1 MELQHRIALLPTE
14 AQMVS
19 VHLAVTC
26 LDEQLTFLNASGP
39 IFTCRADDEGARRF
53 AAVMLTEPSLGL
65 ATTTEVA
72 KALGRHRSRVHDYR
86 KRYRD
91 GGAEVLE
98 VKRRGPRGASKLK
111 GEPLTRAQQCLDEG
125 LSNRKVAQA
134 VGLSEGTIRK
144 ALKANRLSRVKRTE
158 AHSAPSPQRPAST
171 PRERTEAD
179 ASCAGGVATTREE
192 ERALA
197 STGQLPEAPVRFEA
211 AQSVAKAGVL
221 VALPALLSQGLLE
234 VGQNIYAKLKNGYY
248 GLTTM
253 LLTFGLMALVR
264 VKSAEGLTHYA
275 PGEFGLVLGLDRAPE
290 MKTVRRKLCELAS
303 RGRALEFARAF
314 ANRWTEQAPDTLGY
328 LYIDGH
334 VRPYHGRT
342 HELPKTHVQRRRLCM
357 PATTDYWVNDT
368 DAQPLMFVT
377 APANEGLLAM
387 MDDELLP
394 EIRKLAGEA
403 RRVTL
408 IFDREGWSPKRF
420 KHWHSTGFDVITYR
434 KGKYREWQ
442 RRAFKEVTV
451 EVCGRKV
458 KYLLGERLLPVAKG
472 FRMREVRR
480 LCDDGHQTSVVTT
493 RRDLALETVALRMFS
508 RWQQENFFRYMRH
521 EFALDH
527 LPTTAVEPADPL
539 RSVPN
544 PAVKEKRR
552 ELSRVKA
559 ELAQAEQAYGQHAL
573 ENPEHETRTLR
584 EFKIIHAELGCKIEA
599 LRCEQAQRF
608 ADLKALPK
616 RVAVR
621 ERMDGAPVVQ
631 LERERKI
638 ITDTFKMVAYRA
650 ETQLAN
656 LVGPL
661 LPHRDDE
668 ARKFMRQVFELPA
681 DLLPDYARGTL
692 TVRLH
697 SMATPR
703 HNRVL
708 ASLCGVLNDLVLPRH
723 RTPAG
728 SEGPAAGARVAII
741 IGACPGL
748 CIGDRMLPRNS

>member
-1 MELQHRIALLPTE
+1 MHRAPG
-14 AQMVS
+14 AWRRSVS
-19 VHLAVTC
+19 KSARWHRRVSYPRHQC
-26 LDEQLTFLNASGP
+26 ASK
-39 IFTCRADDEGARRF
+39 R
-53 AAVMLTEPSLGL
+53 
-65 ATTTEVA
+65 
-72 KALGRHRSRVHDYR
+72 RSRW
-86 KRYRD
+86 
-91 GGAEVLE
+91 
-98 VKRRGPRGASKLK
+98 PRPGCWW
-111 GEPLTRAQQCLDEG
+111 P
-125 LSNRKVAQA
+125 
-134 VGLSEGTIRK
+134 
-144 ALKANRLSRVKRTE
+144 
-158 AHSAPSPQRPAST
+158 
-171 PRERTEAD
+171 
-179 ASCAGGVATTREE
+179 
-192 ERALA
+192 
-197 STGQLPEAPVRFEA
+197 
-211 AQSVAKAGVL
+211 
-221 VALPALLSQGLLE
+221 LPALLSQGLLE
-234 VGQNIYAKLKNGYY
+234 VGQNIYAKLNNGYY

-650 ETQLAN
+650 RNTAGEPGRTIA
-656 LVGPL
+656 P
-661 LPHRDDE
+661 
-668 ARKFMRQVFELPA
+668 
-681 DLLPDYARGTL
+681 
-692 TVRLH
+692 
-697 SMATPR
+697 TPR
-703 HNRVL
+703 RRSAQVH
-708 ASLCGVLNDLVLPRH
+708 APSLRATRRSAPRLRARNAHRAPAQHGHAATQSRPRFAVRRSQRPGRMLPRH

-728 SEGPAAGARVAII
+728 SGGPAAGARVAII

-748 CIGDRMLPRNS
+748 CIGTGPDSTLPDEQV

>member
-179 ASCAGGVATTREE
+179 ASCAGGVATKREQ

-234 VGQNIYAKLKNGYY
+234 VGQNIYAKLNNGYY

-420 KHWHSTGFDVITYR
+420 KHWHSTGFDVITHR

-472 FRMREVRR
+472 FR
-480 LCDDGHQTSVVTT
+480 
-493 RRDLALETVALRMFS
+493 
-508 RWQQENFFRYMRH
+508 
-521 EFALDH
+521 
-527 LPTTAVEPADPL
+527 
-539 RSVPN
+539 
-544 PAVKEKRR
+544 
-552 ELSRVKA
+552 RV
-559 ELAQAEQAYGQHAL
+559 
-573 ENPEHETRTLR
+573 
-584 EFKIIHAELGCKIEA
+584 
-599 LRCEQAQRF
+599 
-608 ADLKALPK
+608 
-616 RVAVR
+616 
-621 ERMDGAPVVQ
+621 
-631 LERERKI
+631 
-638 ITDTFKMVAYRA
+638 
-650 ETQLAN
+650 
-656 LVGPL
+656 
-661 LPHRDDE
+661 
-668 ARKFMRQVFELPA
+668 
-681 DLLPDYARGTL
+681 
-692 TVRLH
+692 
-697 SMATPR
+697 
-703 HNRVL
+703 
-708 ASLCGVLNDLVLPRH
+708 
-723 RTPAG
+723 
-728 SEGPAAGARVAII
+728 
-741 IGACPGL
+741 
-748 CIGDRMLPRNS
+748 